1 MRRAL
6 VAVVFVLILVAGAA
20 RGSLF
25 RGTEGNDKLIG
36 SAGADTIYG
45 LGGQDVIEGR
55 GGPDL
60 INAGFGRDVIKGG
73 AGDDMIAAQDGAVD
87 HIACGPGADI
97 VTADL
102 GDRVAADCETVSR
115 RLGRDTT
122 TDPRAQHSTQVE
134 PDSFSWGK
142 TVVAAFQNGRI
153 SNGGAA
159 AIGWATTKDAGKT
172 WRSGIIP
179 LGTYG
184 LVSDPVVAYDAKHAT
199 WMVAGLGA
207 GFRDLA
213 IWVSRSKD
221 GLTWGQP
228 IVAAG
233 DADEDYDKEWI
244 ACDNGVKSRFR
255 GSCYLAYV
263 DINTHWLAMRYTRD
277 GGLTW
282 SKPVKIQPGVP
293 DATFT
298 GPMPVVQPDGTVVVP
313 YSLYAPIDNGED
325 RISAVIS
332 EDGGVT
338 YSAPFRIAR
347 LISEELMPV
356 RAPSMPS
363 ADVDAAGRM
372 YVVWQDSRERL
383 GATENDIVFATS
395 TNGRTWAAPQRIPM
409 PSAGDVNYWL
419 PAIAV
424 EPGSSG
430 KTAKLAVAYYS
441 LKLRA
446 GCALFVPGCSQEVHA
461 WTARSADGGDTWT
474 KPRRLNAEP
483 MRLEWIADSSLGRM
497 LGDYISVSWAGGK
510 AIPVLALAGEPT
522 LALEQAVF
530 AASAP

>member
-1 MRRAL
+1 VRRAL

-36 SAGADTIYG
+36 SARADTIYG
-45 LGGQDVIEGR
+45 LGGQDAIEGR

-60 INAGFGRDVIKGG
+60 INAGFGRDTIKAG
-73 AGDDMIAAQDGAVD
+73 AGDDTIAAQDAAVD
-87 HIACGPGADI
+87 HIACGPGADV

-115 RLGRDTT
+115 QLGRDTT

-172 WRSGIIP
+172 WRSGTIP

-184 LVSDPVVAYDAKHAT
+184 LVSDPVVAYDAKHET
-199 WMVAGLGA
+199 WLVAGLGA

-233 DADEDYDKEWI
+233 DVDEDYDKEWV

-293 DATFT
+293 NATFT

-363 ADVDAAGRM
+363 VDVDAAGRM

-383 GATENDIVFATS
+383 GGTENDIVFATS
-395 TNGRTWAAPQRIPM
+395 TNGRTWAAPRRIPM

-461 WTARSADGGDTWT
+461 WSARSADGGDTWT

-510 AIPVLALAGEPT
+510 AIPVVALAGEPT

>member
-1 MRRAL
+1 MRRTL
-6 VAVVFVLILVAGAA
+6 VAVVFLLILVAGAA
-20 RGSLF
+20 RGALF
-25 RGTEGNDKLIG
+25 RGTEGNDKLVG
-36 SAGADTIYG
+36 TARADTIYG
-45 LGGQDVIEGR
+45 LGGQDTIEGR

-60 INAGFGRDVIKGG
+60 VNAGFGRDVIKAG
-73 AGDDMIAAQDGAVD
+73 AGDDTVAAQDAAQDQISCGA
-87 HIACGPGADI
+87 GADV

-102 GDRVAADCETVSR
+102 GDKISADCETVSR
-115 RLGRDTT
+115 QVGRDTT

-159 AIGWATTKDAGKT
+159 AIGWATTKDAGKS
-172 WRSGIIP
+172 WRSGMIP

-184 LVSDPVVAYDAKHAT
+184 VVSDPVVAYDAKHET
-199 WMVAGLGA
+199 WLVVGLGA
-207 GFRDLA
+207 GFRELA
-213 IWVSRSKD
+213 IFVSRSKD
-221 GLTWGQP
+221 GLSWSRP
-228 IVAAG
+228 LVAAG
-233 DADEDYDKEWI
+233 DVDEDYDKEWL
-244 ACDNGVKSRFR
+244 ACDNGAKSPHR

-263 DINTHWLAMRYTRD
+263 DISTHWLALRYTRD

-282 SKPVKIQPGVP
+282 SKPVKIQPGVTN
-293 DATFT
+293 ATFT

-325 RISAVIS
+325 RIAAVLS

-338 YSAPFRIAR
+338 YSSPIRIAR

-363 ADVDAAGRM
+363 VDVDAGGRM

-383 GATENDIVFATS
+383 GGTENDIVVSTS
-395 TNGRTWAAPQRIPM
+395 TNGRTWTSPRKIPL
-409 PSAGDVNYWL
+409 PTAGEINYWL

-424 EPGSSG
+424 EPSSSG
-430 KTAKLAVAYYS
+430 KNAKLAVAFYS

-446 GCALFVPGCSQEVHA
+446 GCELFVPGCSQEVHA
-461 WTARSADGGDTWT
+461 WFVQSSDGGDTWT
-474 KPRRLNAEP
+474 KARRLNAEP
-483 MRLEWIADSSLGRM
+483 MRIEWIADSSLGRM

-510 AIPVLALAGEPT
+510 AIPVIALAGEPT

-530 AASAP
+530 ASAP